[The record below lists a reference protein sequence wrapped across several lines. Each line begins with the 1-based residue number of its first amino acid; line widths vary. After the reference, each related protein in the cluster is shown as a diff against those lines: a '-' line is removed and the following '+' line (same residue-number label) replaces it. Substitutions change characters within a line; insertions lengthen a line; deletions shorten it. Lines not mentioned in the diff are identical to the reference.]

1 MQIAD
6 KWFTIH
12 GKYEDSSG
20 GTYSSSGYRPKGAMG
35 NIPTGKTGGLFTG
48 YGVSMR
54 GYAGGGRVIEGLLP
68 GKATYTGDDNITLL
82 NARVKSGE
90 FVSNVKSVDYYGAD
104 LYAAM
109 NRRQI
114 PRERFYKPSPM
125 MLSQPVTNNQTVN
138 QTIAPVFRQ
147 KIVRPADDLYTAAS
161 IMYRNAA
168 QLVGRL
174 SR

>member
-114 PRERFYKPSPM
+114 PREVFAKVPAAQTVPQGRAMQPS
-125 MLSQPVTNNQTVN
+125 VTNVTVN
-138 QTIAPVFRQ
+138 VAGSKSPEVVARETVEIIRRELGVRQ
-147 KIVRPADDLYTAAS
+147 
-161 IMYRNAA
+161 
-168 QLVGRL
+168 
-174 SR
+174 

>member
-1 MQIAD
+1 MTKNVPD
-6 KWFTIH
+6 TSV
-12 GKYEDSSG
+12 GV
-20 GTYSSSGYRPKGAMG
+20 RPG
-35 NIPTGKTGGLFTG
+35 GKTGGLFTG

-68 GKATYTGDDNITLL
+68 GKATYTGGDNITLS

-90 FVSNVKSVDYYGAD
+90 FVSNVKSVGYYGAD

-138 QTIAPVFRQ
+138 QTIAPVFQQ
-147 KIVRPADDLYTAAS
+147 KIVRPADDMYTAAS

-168 QLVGRL
+168 HLVGRL